1 KASGAGYYAMSGL
14 PYDPVLQLSTPLTR
28 LAVMEG
34 RTLAIGAYNAK
45 LDDDFEIV
53 TEDPEERAA
62 IEAGMKAV
70 EGRIEDD
77 MDPIASASQRDTDEV
92 VTMQE
97 LRGYLET
104 IVEMCY
110 QAAGTR
116 RIKNPRIWTM
126 HDIDVLSRG

>member
-1 KASGAGYYAMSGL
+1 LIYTNSTNTVPMITVLLRKASGAGYYAMSGL

-97 LRGYLET
+97 LRGYLE
-104 IVEMCY
+104 
-110 QAAGTR
+110 
-116 RIKNPRIWTM
+116 
-126 HDIDVLSRG
+126 